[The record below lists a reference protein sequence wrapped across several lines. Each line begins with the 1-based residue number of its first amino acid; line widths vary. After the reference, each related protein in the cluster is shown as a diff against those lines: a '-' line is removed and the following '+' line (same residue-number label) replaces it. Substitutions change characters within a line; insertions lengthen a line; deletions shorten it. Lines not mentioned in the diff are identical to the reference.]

1 MDNKVKIKS
10 TVNHKVVIK
19 DNDLRIKRV
28 WEKRGAVKTIPFD
41 ALEELIYNPGVEY
54 LFRQGMLDIEDLE
67 VKKALGLEPEDALEP
82 VNTIIFDNKK
92 MDRLMTKMPLSEF
105 KMAVNK
111 APKEQVRLL
120 VDYAI
125 AKEYTDF
132 EKCEYLK
139 KLVQVDII
147 SAIKLNRDAKEEVEP
162 IM

>member
-1 MDNKVKIKS
+1 
-10 TVNHKVVIK
+10 
-19 DNDLRIKRV
+19 
-28 WEKRGAVKTIPFD
+28 
-41 ALEELIYNPGVEY
+41 
-54 LFRQGMLDIEDLE
+54 
-67 VKKALGLEPEDALEP
+67 
-82 VNTIIFDNKK
+82 
-92 MDRLMTKMPLSEF
+92 MTKMPLSEF

-162 IM
+162 IT